1 MPEGP
6 LPRKTTMTK
15 PRITGVDG
23 TFELYRAEYSKR
35 PRKIVPIEG
44 EPRDVTATV
53 GLVSSLLALL
63 GDPEERVTHLVYAF
77 DNPIRSFRNDL
88 FAGYKDDSG
97 VPDEL
102 RRQFDLVERVVR
114 SLGIAVL
121 TMREHEADDG
131 LGSLARAFSEHEVR
145 LLSPDKDLGQCLEE
159 SGRVVTVDRIRKR
172 EIRYGDFVA
181 QKGFLPRFLP
191 DFLGLT
197 GDPQDG
203 IPGIPGF
210 GEKTA
215 AALLAAFPGLSAIPE
230 DGASWPASIRGREK
244 LARALSDARD
254 DARLYTKLATL
265 VTDVPL
271 GLTLDALRVPT
282 SVPEAFVREVSALGS
297 PDLAERAQKVLAGRA
312 PG

>member
-1 MPEGP
+1 
-6 LPRKTTMTK
+6 MTK
-15 PRITGVDG
+15 LRITGVDG

-35 PRKIVPIEG
+35 PRKIVPIGG

-63 GDPEERVTHLVYAF
+63 GDAEERVTHLIYAF

-88 FAGYKDDSG
+88 FAGYKDDTG
-97 VPDEL
+97 VPEEL

-114 SLGIAVL
+114 SLGITVL

-131 LGSLARAFSEHEVR
+131 LGSLARTFADHEVR

-172 EIRYGDFVA
+172 EVRYADFVA
-181 QKGFLPRFLP
+181 QKGFLPKFLP
-191 DFLGLT
+191 DFLGLV

-210 GEKTA
+210 GEKTVA
-215 AALLAAFPGLSAIPE
+215 TLLAVFPGLEAIPG
-230 DGASWPASIRGREK
+230 DGAAWPASVRGREK

-271 GLTLDALRVPT
+271 GLSLEAIQVPRD
-282 SVPEAFVREVSALGS
+282 VPEAFVSEVHALGA
-297 PDLAERAQKVLAGRA
+297 PDLADRAAKVLAAHAHG
-312 PG
+312 